1 MADETTQFILG
12 DAAVDAATTRRKRR
26 FFRSKKPPAPLV
38 HCENCEAPLTG
49 EYCAQCGQ
57 HAIDYRRSL
66 ARLVVDAA
74 DSLLNWDTKFLHTVV
89 VLLVRPWRLT
99 NDFNAGRR
107 VRYVHPLRLYLI
119 ASILFFLLGNLLNFT
134 GFRDDR
140 KVELSPEDRAEI
152 EAAFAAL
159 AQPDSPLTPEQRTRV
174 EAARARWSAPV
185 ETRTEGEKVIFDKAA
200 LRLLKLTN
208 KDNFKERKELQT
220 KDIVR
225 LETALALIEQA
236 NQTAKPPTDAN
247 AAPASAN
254 AAPASANAAPADP
267 NAPPVAPAPPDGAAP
282 PAPPSASPGAKKGPK
297 IHFGGPDGGEADSPF
312 EKWMET
318 RIKEKIGEDGTKV
331 ELFLGTLRDHI
342 PTMMLCCVPLFAF
355 VLKVLY
361 IRQRRFYVEHLVYAL
376 HIHTFAYVA
385 IVVITLVGMA
395 ALRTVP
401 AIQPLIV
408 FVLSLVAVALI
419 FVSIRRV
426 YRQGWFMTTFK
437 FALGGMIYAT
447 VIALALTATAFI
459 TLIT

>member
-1 MADETTQFILG
+1 MADQTTQFIVG
-12 DAAVDAATTRRKRR
+12 DVAVDALTTKRKRR
-26 FFRSKKPPAPLV
+26 YFRSKKKAAPLT

-57 HAIDYRRSL
+57 HAIDYRRSIM
-66 ARLVVDAA
+66 RLVVDAA
-74 DSLLNWDTKFLHTVV
+74 DSLLNWDTKFLNTVT
-89 VLLVRPWRLT
+89 VLLARPGKLT

-134 GFRDDR
+134 GFRDNR
-140 KVELSPEDRAEI
+140 NIQLSAEDRAEI
-152 EAAFAAL
+152 QAAFDAL
-159 AQPDSPLTPEQRTRV
+159 AAPDSPLSPEQRARV

-200 LRLLKLTN
+200 LRLLKIT
-208 KDNFKERKELQT
+208 DIEHFKERKELKP

-225 LETALALIEQA
+225 LETSLALLEQA
-236 NQTAKPPTDAN
+236 NETT
-247 AAPASAN
+247 PARD
-254 AAPASANAAPADP
+254 DP
-267 NAPPVAPAPPDGAAP
+267 NAPPAPPTDAPAAPDGAAP
-282 PAPPSASPGAKKGPK
+282 PGVPSSSPAKKDGLNVQ
-297 IHFGGPDGGEADSPF
+297 FGGPKGGRADTPF

-318 RIKEKIGEDGTKV
+318 RLKEKIGEDGTKA
-331 ELFLGTLRDHI
+331 ELFLNTLRDHV

-361 IRQRRFYVEHLVYAL
+361 VRQRRYYVEHLVYAL

-385 IVVITLVGMA
+385 VVVITLAGMG
-395 ALRTVP
+395 LRDWHP
-401 AIQPLIV
+401 AFQPLIITA
-408 FVLSLVAVALI
+408 LSLAATVQVFL
-419 FVSIRRV
+419 SIRRV

-437 FALGGMIYAT
+437 FVLGGMVYAT
-447 VIALALTATAFI
+447 VIAFALAATAFI